1 MSNNN
6 IIKAIDNASSSN
18 LPIIITDLYGKIVY
32 ANSKWCS
39 QCKYNLTD
47 IKGKT
52 NKFLQGCLT
61 SSDDID
67 IINYNVR
74 QSKGII
80 HEIINFKGDD
90 MPFRNLLE
98 IECLDDGYK
107 AIVTDLGDIEYTKQ
121 YNIMQRRLTY

>member
-1 MSNNN
+1 MSNN
-6 IIKAIDNASSSN
+6 IIKAIDNATSSN
-18 LPIIITDLYGKIVY
+18 KPIIITDLYGKIVY
-32 ANSKWCS
+32 ANSKWCN
-39 QCKYNLTD
+39 QCKYTLTD

-52 NKFLQGCLT
+52 NKFLQGSLT
-61 SSDDID
+61 SKDDIN

-74 QSKGII
+74 KGKGII
-80 HEIINFKGDD
+80 QEIINFKGDN

-121 YNIMQRRLTY
+121 YNNMQRRLTY